1 MKIEKSFELLN
12 SEGPI
17 IKIEKI
23 QGNWHYKFNGSR
35 QHHITTA
42 REILSAIWNNAW
54 IIDHTGKKT
63 YQLGNYPISMKG
75 DDPKHYEEIVKYLV
89 NEETEK
95 MRKDPNYLKNYL
107 QNENNVYI

>member
-42 REILSAIWNNAW
+42 KEILSAIWNNSW
-54 IIDHTGKKT
+54 IIDYNGNKN
-63 YQLGNYPISMKG
+63 YRLGDYPISMKG
-75 DDPKHYEEIVKYLV
+75 DDPKYYDEIVKYLIE
-89 NEETEK
+89 EETEK
-95 MRKDPNYLKNYL
+95 MCKDPNYLKENYL
-107 QNENNVYI
+107 TT

>member
-42 REILSAIWNNAW
+42 KEILSAIWNNDY
-54 IIDHTGKKT
+54 IIDHSTSKF
-63 YQLGNYPISMKG
+63 YRLSDYPISMKG
-75 DDPKHYEEIVKYLV
+75 DDQKYYEEIIKCLISD
-89 NEETEK
+89 ELEK
-95 MRKDPNYLKNYL
+95 INKDPLYFKDNYLTT
-107 QNENNVYI
+107 